1 MTVQKIR
8 TMGDPVLREITQE
21 FTKEEILAPETKE
34 LIQDMQDS
42 MKAAGG
48 IGIAAPQIG
57 VSKRVTIIDVPEESR
72 YEEAQASQRMIIFN
86 PKIEFLTQ
94 EEDGYWEGCLSV
106 PGLRGFVERP
116 NHIRVSFLD
125 ENAKEVVIEA
135 QGFLATV
142 FQHEI
147 DHLFGKLYVDQ
158 IKDIKQLV
166 FEENL

>member
-1 MTVQKIR
+1 MTAKKIC

-21 FTKEEILAPETKE
+21 FTKEEILSPETKE
-34 LIQDMQDS
+34 LIQDMEDS

-72 YEEAQASQRMIIFN
+72 YEDAQASQRMIIFN
-86 PKIEFLTQ
+86 PKIEFLT
-94 EEDGYWEGCLSV
+94 EEMDGYWEGCLSV
-106 PGLRGFVERP
+106 PGLRGYVERP
-116 NHIRVSFLD
+116 NHIRVAYLD
-125 ENAKEVVIEA
+125 EKAQEVTIEA

-147 DHLFGKLYVDQ
+147 DHLFGKLYIDQ
-158 IKDIKQLV
+158 IKDIKKLV

>member
-1 MTVQKIR
+1 MTAKKIC

-21 FTKEEILAPETKE
+21 FTKEEILSPETKE
-34 LIQDMQDS
+34 LIQDMEDS

-72 YEEAQASQRMIIFN
+72 YGDAQASQRMIIFN
-86 PKIEFLTQ
+86 PKIEFLTE

-106 PGLRGFVERP
+106 PGLRGYVERP
-116 NHIRVSFLD
+116 NHIRVAYLD
-125 ENAKEVVIEA
+125 ENAQEVTIEA

-147 DHLFGKLYVDQ
+147 DHLFGKLYIDQ
-158 IKDIKQLV
+158 IKDIK
-166 FEENL
+166 N